1 MRALFL
7 DRDGIINVDYGYV
20 STIEKFEFSRDIF
33 EFLQLFIERDYKL
46 FIVTNQSGIG
56 RGYYT
61 LEDFNTLTKWM
72 LERFK
77 AKGISIEEVYYCPHA
92 PELNCHCRKPSTGMI
107 ESALDNYPLEL
118 NNSWI
123 VGDKESDIALG
134 DNAMI
139 ANSIFIGDT
148 ISSKATLSFDSISSA
163 NSYLQT
169 HKEII

>member
-33 EFLQLFIERDYKL
+33 EFLKLFIQKDYKL

-61 LEDFNTLTKWM
+61 LEDFHTLTRWM
-72 LERFK
+72 IERLK
-77 AKGISIEEVYYCPHA
+77 SEGISIEEVYYCPHA
-92 PELNCHCRKPSTGMI
+92 PELNCHCRKPSIGMI

-118 NNSWI
+118 DNSWI

-139 ANSIFIGDT
+139 ANSIFIGAT
-148 ISSKATLSFDSISSA
+148 THPKATLSFESISEA
-163 NSYLQT
+163 NIYFQAN
-169 HKEII
+169 KEMI